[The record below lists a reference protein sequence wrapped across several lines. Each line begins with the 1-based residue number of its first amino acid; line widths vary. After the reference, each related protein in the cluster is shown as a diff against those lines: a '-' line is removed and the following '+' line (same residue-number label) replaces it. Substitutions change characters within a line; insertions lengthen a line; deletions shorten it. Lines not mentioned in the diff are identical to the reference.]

1 MKMPIFG
8 LINAMREDLKKRH
21 VNIKNA
27 NSFLDDAEEYAREMS
42 NEITELK
49 AASQQSSG
57 CFINLNKDSKH
68 TATLCRQYYFQGEHV
83 GNIHYVV
90 ECFADKNHGSVSNIV
105 DGIDDFISS
114 RFIEEK
120 TPSKDTYGCMRI
132 NTIDGRI
139 VIKSDS
145 IVAISEIK
153 RKHDVTAV
161 IHLNS
166 GKRFDTG
173 LSYEKIASAYLDYLG
188 KERGT
193 IKRPVGI

>member
-21 VNIKNA
+21 VNIKHA
-27 NSFLDDAEEYAREMS
+27 NSFLDDVEEYAREMS

-49 AASQQSSG
+49 ASAQPTSN

-68 TATLCRQYYFQGEHV
+68 TAPLCRQYHLHSEHV
-83 GNIHYVV
+83 GNVHYVV
-90 ECFADKNHGSVSNIV
+90 ECFADKNYGSVSSVV

-139 VIKSDS
+139 IIKADS

-153 RKHDVTAV
+153 RKYDVTAV

-166 GKRFDTG
+166 GKEFDTG
-173 LSYEKIASAYLDYLG
+173 ISYEKIASVYLDYLG
-188 KERGT
+188 RERGT

>member
-1 MKMPIFG
+1 MEMPIFG
-8 LINAMREDLKKRH
+8 FINAGRADLK
-21 VNIKNA
+21 NGNLSIKSA
-27 NSFLDDAEEYAREMS
+27 NLFLDNLEEYAREMS
-42 NEITELK
+42 NEINELK
-49 AASQQSSG
+49 ASSQPSG
-57 CFINLNKDSKH
+57 NCFVNLNKDSKH
-68 TATLCRQYYFQGEHV
+68 TAPLCRQYHLHGEHV
-83 GNIHYVV
+83 GNVHYMV
-90 ECFADKNHGSVSNIV
+90 ECFTDKNYGSVSSVV

-120 TPSKDTYGCMRI
+120 TLSKDTYGCMRI

-153 RKHDVTAV
+153 RKYDVTAV

-166 GKRFDTG
+166 GKEFDTG
-173 LSYEKIASAYLDYLG
+173 LSYEKVASVFLDYLG
-188 KERGT
+188 RERGT

>member
-27 NSFLDDAEEYAREMS
+27 NSFLDDVEEYAREMS

-49 AASQQSSG
+49 ASAQPKSN
-57 CFINLNKDSKH
+57 CFINLKKDSKH
-68 TATLCRQYYFQGEHV
+68 TAIFCRQYQSNGVHV

-90 ECFADKNHGSVSNIV
+90 ECFADKNYGSVSSVV
-105 DGIDDFISS
+105 DGINEFISS
-114 RFIEEK
+114 RFIEEE
-120 TPSKDTYGCMRI
+120 TPSKNTYGCLRVDTM
-132 NTIDGRI
+132 DGRV

-145 IVAISEIK
+145 VVAISECK
-153 RKHDVTAV
+153 GKYAVTAV
-161 IHLNS
+161 IHLDS
-166 GKRFDTG
+166 GKVFDTN
-173 LSYEKIASAYLDYLG
+173 LSYEKVTSAYLDYLG